1 MPKEFRKD
9 LMNMSF
15 PLKDAEGK
23 TVGTCEKD
31 EKGSINVYY
40 G

>member
-15 PLKDAEGK
+15 PLKDVEGK
-23 TVGTCEKD
+23 TVGTCGD
-31 EKGSINVYY
+31 EKGSIDVYY